1 MAAKKLILTQKQL
14 DEIRD
19 GIGTYLDTMGIKS
32 DMPDNFGSEVS
43 AEGSTFDGYAD
54 SMTTDDFA
62 TMQSKDWPRDS
73 RSFGRSGNAPANIR
87 EMSKK
92 EWEERYIINENE
104 QNGWKSI
111 ENMQL
116 GNSSEQHSPN
126 AVKQR
131 QYRER
136 VAQKKARSTNPK
148 VAQSGAKSLVAMS
161 TNSHSES
168 YNDAKHQLNNIK
180 AGNNLRPKTLKSAP
194 KQTGN
199 GKAHSAKNGIITPVN
214 E

>member
-1 MAAKKLILTQKQL
+1 MAKKKLILTQKQL

-32 DMPDNFGSEVS
+32 DMPDDFGSEIS

-54 SMTTDDFA
+54 NMTTDDFA
-62 TMQSKDWPRDS
+62 KMQSKDWPRDS

-92 EWEERYIINENE
+92 EWEQRYVLSEEE

-111 ENMQL
+111 ENLKL

-136 VAQKKARSTNPK
+136 VAAKKAKSNNPQI
-148 VAQSGAKSLVAMS
+148 AQSGAKSLESMS

-168 YNDAKHQLNNIK
+168 YDDAKHQLNNIK

-199 GKAHSAKNGIITPVN
+199 GKAHSQKNGIITPIN